1 MSKREEKPARLCHN
15 CLSSCSIHSSGK
27 IAGRGRSSLEDVET
41 LDQESDIYTSFN
53 YNNLTVC
60 VLQEL
65 LCGSAQATSPL
76 SQSHL
81 MENRSSYHNS
91 GVKHNTDSCANEHN
105 GRAEGRLWVC
115 SSGWADTKAVRAHI
129 WILEPEG
136 QRQAQ
141 VIFRQQLTLK
151 QAGAA

>member
-1 MSKREEKPARLCHN
+1 MMSKREEKPARLCHN

-105 GRAEGRLWVC
+105 WKGRRSALGLLIWMGRHKSRSCPHLDF
-115 SSGWADTKAVRAHI
+115 GT
-129 WILEPEG
+129 
-136 QRQAQ
+136 
-141 VIFRQQLTLK
+141 
-151 QAGAA
+151 